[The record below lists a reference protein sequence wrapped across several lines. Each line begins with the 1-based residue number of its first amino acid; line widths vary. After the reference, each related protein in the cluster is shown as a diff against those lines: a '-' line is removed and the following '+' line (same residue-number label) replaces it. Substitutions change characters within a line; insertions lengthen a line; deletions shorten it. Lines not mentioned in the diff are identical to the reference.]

1 MIFLNNIDNDK
12 IILKIID
19 NNNISSLI
27 IKIYIKENTL
37 INFKNLYQSI
47 HKNINFKF
55 SQDALEILYNNKIL
69 KFISNEFEYTVN
81 KMSDICE
88 IFDKII
94 INLMIQ
100 NIENEDHKKI

>member
-19 NNNISSLI
+19 TNNISSLI
-27 IKIYIKENTL
+27 IIIYIKENTL

-55 SQDALEILYNNKIL
+55 VIL
-69 KFISNEFEYTVN
+69 
-81 KMSDICE
+81 
-88 IFDKII
+88 
-94 INLMIQ
+94 
-100 NIENEDHKKI
+100 